1 MTLEWVCKGYVM
13 DDKEKIDNEKFHQQ
27 LEEIANTWLK
37 EFNLKNIEDDYIPNI
52 PKEVKNYIGGK
63 DMKITHGNFIKL
75 LLKKRESMIKY
86 IKPTI
91 ENPNL
96 VLDNGRGILFIKQFI
111 NNQNKI
117 NNNKQKTQ
125 KDHYFVSISKSYDGE
140 WIFSSHSRRQ
150 LEFLQKKIKKSKII
164 IDKGFERSEVAS
176 ACDILKSGGEVSMPS
191 HLQIKYTANQDFGTN
206 PNKSVSQNKPKSQ
219 GKNQKDDFGMGGI

>member
-1 MTLEWVCKGYVM
+1 M

-52 PKEVKNYIGGK
+52 PKEVKDYIGGK

-75 LLKKRESMIKY
+75 LLRKRESMIKY

-91 ENPNL
+91 ENPNYA
-96 VLDNGRGILFIKQFI
+96 VDDGDGIVFIKEFFVKS
-111 NNQNKI
+111 NDKADNSKI
-117 NNNKQKTQ
+117 NNDKNNSKKEQKNR
-125 KDHYFVSISKSYDGE
+125 YFMSVSKSYDGE
-140 WIFSSHSRRQ
+140 WIFSSHSRRE
-150 LEFLQKKIKKSKII
+150 LEFLQNKIKKSKII
-164 IDKGFERSEVAS
+164 IDKGFERSEVAD
-176 ACDILKSGGEVSMPS
+176 ACSILKGGEVSMPP

-206 PNKSVSQNKPKSQ
+206 PNKSISQNKPKSQ
-219 GKNQKDDFGMGGI
+219 GKTPKDDFGITM